1 LLVGYFDGDGRLR
14 YAGKVGT
21 GFSGAI
27 LEDLHARL
35 SASVRDE
42 SPFADA
48 PRMRDAHWAEPE
60 LVANVAFSEW
70 TTDGKLRHP
79 RFEGLRPD
87 KEATSV
93 TREVPR
99 P

>member
-1 LLVGYFDGDGRLR
+1 
-14 YAGKVGT
+14 
-21 GFSGAI
+21 
-27 LEDLHARL
+27 
-35 SASVRDE
+35 
-42 SPFADA
+42 
-48 PRMRDAHWAEPE
+48 
-60 LVANVAFSEW
+60 VANVAFSEW